1 MDIILIVVLLVAI
14 FVLIGYLISLNKKM
28 TDMQKGPAD
37 DKSMLLM
44 QQRMGQMSE
53 IMDSKLSEINK
64 ITKSQLK
71 DSNEVFQEMSKG
83 LSKDSRSLFEQI
95 NKQFNDMTKH
105 SNQSIKEVTEKLTK
119 LDETNKR
126 VVDFSSQLKDLQD
139 ILKNPKQRGVLGE
152 YFLEE
157 TLKNVLPPHNF
168 EMQYRFKNGEAVDAA
183 IFVKDKVIP
192 VDSKFSLE
200 KYEKLLKAKKEDRE
214 RIAKEFKQD
223 LKNRIDETSKY
234 IRPKEGTTDFAFMF
248 IPSESIYYDLLINK
262 VGMAKSVSRDL
273 IEYAFKEKH
282 VVIVSPTSFLA
293 YLQTVLQGLRSLQ
306 IEESAK
312 NIQKNVEKLGR
323 HLSSYEEF
331 FGKVG
336 NSLSTTVNHY
346 NHASKELGKVDKD
359 ILRIADKKAVSTD
372 RPIIDRP
379 KAD

>member
-1 MDIILIVVLLVAI
+1 MDILLIVVLLVLILLALGAL
-14 FVLIGYLISLNKKM
+14 FVLNQKLSDIKKGS
-28 TDMQKGPAD
+28 TD
-37 DKSMLLM
+37 DKSMLLI

-53 IMDSKLSEINK
+53 IMDHKLSEINK

-83 LSKDSRSLFEQI
+83 LSKESRSLFEQI
-95 NKQFNDMTKH
+95 NNQFNEMTKH
-105 SNQSIKEVTEKLTK
+105 SNRSIQSVTEKLTK

-168 EMQYRFKNGEAVDAA
+168 KMQYRFKNGEAVDAV
-183 IFVKDKVIP
+183 IFVKDKIIP

-200 KYEKLLKAKKEDRE
+200 KYEKLLKCKKEDRE
-214 RIAKEFKQD
+214 KIAKEFKQD

-234 IRPKEGTTDFAFMF
+234 IRPKEKTTDFAFMF

-312 NIQKNVEKLGR
+312 HIQKNVEKLGR
-323 HLSSYEEF
+323 HLKGYEEF

-336 NSLSTTVNHY
+336 GSLSTTVNHY
-346 NHASKELGKVDKD
+346 NHATKELGKIDKD
-359 ILRIADKKAVSTD
+359 VLRVAGKKAIESD
-372 RPIIDRP
+372 RPVIDRP
-379 KAD
+379 KED

>member
-1 MDIILIVVLLVAI
+1 MDILVIVVLLILVI
-14 FVLIGYLISLNKKM
+14 VLVGSLFVLNQKLSDLKKGS
-28 TDMQKGPAD
+28 TD
-37 DKSMLLM
+37 DKSMLMM
-44 QQRMGQMSE
+44 QQRMEQMTG
-53 IMDSKLSEINK
+53 IMDNKLSEINK

-71 DSNEVFQEMSKG
+71 DSNQVFQEMSKG
-83 LSKDSRSLFEQI
+83 LSKESRSLFEQI

-105 SNQSIKEVTEKLTK
+105 SNRSIESVTEKLTK

-157 TLKNVLPPHNF
+157 TLKNVLPPSNF
-168 EMQYRFKNGEAVDAA
+168 KMQYYFKDGKAVDAA
-183 IFVKDKVIP
+183 IFVKDKIIP

-200 KYEKLLKAKKEDRE
+200 KYEKLLKCKKEDRE
-214 RIAKEFKQD
+214 KIAKEFKQD

-234 IRPKEGTTDFAFMF
+234 IRPKEKTTDFAFMF

-323 HLSSYEEF
+323 HLNSYEEF

-346 NHASKELGKVDKD
+346 NNASKELGKVDKD
-359 ILRIADKKAVSTD
+359 ILRIADKKAVESD
-372 RPIIDRP
+372 RPVIDRP
-379 KAD
+379 KEE

>member
-1 MDIILIVVLLVAI
+1 VDILIIVFLLVLIILAAGAI
-14 FVLIGYLISLNKKM
+14 FALNKKL
-28 TDMQKGPAD
+28 TDLKKGSTD
-37 DKSMLLM
+37 DKSMLMM

-53 IMDSKLSEINK
+53 IMDHKLSEINK
-64 ITKSQLK
+64 ITKNQLK
-71 DSNEVFQEMSKG
+71 DSSQVMQEMSKG
-83 LSKDSRSLFEQI
+83 ISKESRSLFEQI
-95 NKQFNDMTKH
+95 NTQFNEMSKH
-105 SNQSIKEVTEKLTK
+105 SNRSIREVTEKLTK
-119 LDETNKR
+119 LDETNKQ
-126 VVDFSSQLKDLQD
+126 VVNFSSQLKDLQD

-168 EMQYRFKNGEAVDAA
+168 QMQYRFKNGEAVDAV
-183 IFVKDKVIP
+183 IFVKDKLIP

-200 KYEKLLKAKKEDRE
+200 KYEKLLKCKKEDRPGL
-214 RIAKEFKQD
+214 IKDFNQD

-234 IRPKEGTTDFAFMF
+234 IRPKEKTMDFAFMF
-248 IPSESIYYDLLINK
+248 IPSESIYYDLLIRR
-262 VGMAKSVSRDL
+262 VGSAHRDL
-273 IEYAFKEKH
+273 VEYAFKEKH

-312 NIQKNVEKLGR
+312 MIQKNVEKLGR
-323 HLSSYEEF
+323 HLKSYEEF

-359 ILRIADKKAVSTD
+359 VLRIADKKATD
-372 RPIIDRP
+372 TIDRQVIDRP
-379 KAD
+379 KED

>member
-1 MDIILIVVLLVAI
+1 MDILLIVILLILVIVLLGSL
-14 FVLIGYLISLNKKM
+14 FVLN
-28 TDMQKGPAD
+28 QKLADLKNGPAD
-37 DKSMLLM
+37 DKSMLMM
-44 QQRMGQMSE
+44 QQRMEQMTG
-53 IMDSKLSEINK
+53 IMDNKLSEINK

-71 DSNEVFQEMSKG
+71 DSNQVFQEMSKG
-83 LSKDSRSLFEQI
+83 LSKESRSLFEQI

-105 SNQSIKEVTEKLTK
+105 SNRSIESVTEKLTK

-157 TLKNVLPPHNF
+157 TLKNVLPPSNF
-168 EMQYRFKNGEAVDAA
+168 KMQYYFKDGKAVDAA

-200 KYEKLLKAKKEDRE
+200 KYERLLKCKKEDRE
-214 RIAKEFKQD
+214 KIAKEFKQD
-223 LKNRIDETSKY
+223 LKNRIDETAKY
-234 IRPKEGTTDFAFMF
+234 IRPKEKTTDFAFMF

-323 HLSSYEEF
+323 HLNSYEEF

-336 NSLSTTVNHY
+336 GSLSTTVNHY
-346 NHASKELGKVDKD
+346 NHATKELGKIDKD
-359 ILRIADKKAVSTD
+359 ILRIADKKAVESD
-372 RPIIDRP
+372 RPVIDRP
-379 KAD
+379 KTD

>member
-1 MDIILIVVLLVAI
+1 MEIFLVAILIILIVLALGAL
-14 FVLIGYLISLNKKM
+14 FVLNQKLTDLKKS
-28 TDMQKGPAD
+28 PND
-37 DKSMLLM
+37 DKSMLMM
-44 QQRMGQMSE
+44 QQRMEQMNG
-53 IMDSKLSEINK
+53 IMDHKLSEINK

-71 DSNEVFQEMSKG
+71 DSNQVFQEMSKG
-83 LSKDSRSLFEQI
+83 LSKESRSLFEQI
-95 NKQFNDMTKH
+95 NTQFNEMSKH
-105 SNQSIKEVTEKLTK
+105 SNQSIREVTEKLTK

-126 VVDFSSQLKDLQD
+126 VVEFSSQLQDLQD

-168 EMQYRFKNGEAVDAA
+168 QMQYKFKDGVIVDAV
-183 IFVKDKVIP
+183 IFVKDKIIP

-200 KYEKLLKAKKEDRE
+200 KYEKLLKCKKEDRAGL
-214 RIAKEFKQD
+214 IKDFNLD

-234 IRPKEGTTDFAFMF
+234 IKPKEGTMEFAFMF
-248 IPSESIYYDLLINK
+248 IPSESIYYDLLIRR
-262 VGMAKSVSRDL
+262 VGSTHRDL
-273 IEYAFKEKH
+273 VEYAFKEKH

-323 HLSSYEEF
+323 HLKSYEDF

-346 NHASKELGKVDKD
+346 NNASKELGKVDKD
-359 ILRIADKKAVSTD
+359 VLRIADKKVIRSERAELE
-372 RPIIDRP
+372 RP
-379 KAD
+379 KID